1 MSAVTTTGGLLP
13 RDLLDRVA
21 THDAKLD
28 GTTPDSYGLAPGE
41 QLSNSIAHSWNRV
54 GTLWERFNSE
64 LASLDNSERAIGLT
78 RRRLTLPLL
87 TELGFA
93 GLSPPGGLHLDG
105 RDYPISHEWA
115 GSVPVHLVG
124 ARVEIDRRTPGVA
137 GAARVSPHG
146 LVQEF
151 LNRSDKHLWAIV
163 SNGRRLRLL
172 RDNASLT
179 RHAYVEFDLVAML
192 DGEQYS
198 DFRLLWLTCHRTRF
212 EGERPES
219 CLLERWTQEAASSG
233 VRALDRQRVGVE
245 RALKALGEGFI
256 GQPNPELKR
265 RLRSGELSTENYHR
279 QVLRVIYR
287 LLFLLVAESRDL
299 LVTPDADAAAR
310 KRYDR
315 FYSVGR
321 LVALADRQRGSPH
334 TDLWEGFCVVV
345 RALSGVALAPSLEL
359 QALGSFLWSPEATP
373 DLNEASIDNAHLLE
387 AVRALAWVYDE
398 GSRVRRPVD
407 YRNLGAEELGSVYE
421 SLLELRAEID
431 LDRPAF
437 RLVTVA
443 GNERKTTGSYYTPA
457 PLISRLLDEALD
469 PVLDEAER
477 AADPADALLA
487 LRVLD
492 PACGSGHFL
501 IAAAHRIAGRLA
513 SVRCGDAEPSPDDR
527 LEALRDVIGR
537 CLHGIDINPM
547 AVELCK
553 VSLWLVANMP
563 GHPLGF
569 LDHHI
574 VVGNSLLGTTP
585 ELLAAGV
592 PDAAFKALTGD
603 DKEWV
608 RTLRKTNKAERK
620 ERERAQTVMDLG
632 WSPTDAVAVLARDV
646 AVIDAG
652 PEDSVDDIEVKAD
665 LFADMQESSEYVNLK
680 LAADAWCAAFVASK
694 APGDPPIT
702 DGTVLAI
709 NEYRDI
715 DSRARAA
722 VHELAERYKF
732 LHLHLAFPAVFARSG
747 GFDAVLGNPPWDQI
761 QYDPRETFAASH
773 PAIAEAPTMARRN
786 AMLRTLSTSEPE
798 TYQRYQADV
807 RHLDGVK
814 HFLHTSGRYPLGSVG
829 RLNTAPLFVE
839 LMWNSIASRGR
850 TGVIVPTGIAT
861 DSFTQGFFRAMVE
874 RRALVCLYDFENSK
888 PIFPGVHRSYKFCLL
903 TLLGAKGHIRE
914 SKFSF
919 FAHEY
924 FDLNAPERTFTLAP
938 EDFVLL
944 NPNTNTC
951 PIFRTNRD
959 AEITKAIYRRV
970 PPFVRDDEPDGNPWN
985 VSFQLMF
992 MMNTDSH
999 LFRSR
1004 DELEAEGYTLRG
1016 NNFHRG
1022 AVTSEMCDKAC
1033 RNLPDSDSYLPVYEG
1048 KMVHQFDHRWAT
1060 YSGARF
1066 RDVTPEEKRD
1076 PTYVIL
1082 PRYWISTR
1090 EVSRRVTIECKW
1102 MQGWRDIARSTD
1114 ERTLIVSAHPY
1125 LAAGNKLPQIVS
1137 TSSSVGANHG
1147 VLSGIMG
1154 SFVCD
1159 YMMRQKAGGAHL
1171 NFYIVK
1177 QVPILGQ
1184 IPQVLEQWIESR
1196 VLELTFSA
1204 WDMTPFASDLGY
1216 RGPPFRWNENRRA
1229 LIRAELDALMF
1240 HLYGVNRA
1248 DSGYI
1253 MDTFPIVKRRNE
1265 REHGEYRTKIL
1276 VLDHYDAMKQCYQS
1290 AYGNCSDIPD
1300 GPNAPADEQ
1309 SLANYSMRLA
1319 EALDANYRSNIE
1331 PPPAHPSCAHPES
1344 TRPSWAID
1352 DVS

>member
-28 GTTPDSYGLAPGE
+28 GTTPDSYGLVPGE
-41 QLSNSIAHSWNRV
+41 QLSNSITHSWNRI
-54 GTLWERFNSE
+54 GTLWERFNTE
-64 LASLDNSERAIGLT
+64 LATLDNSERAIGLT

-87 TELGFA
+87 AELGFA
-93 GLSPPGGLHLDG
+93 DLLPPGGLHLDG

-233 VRALDRQRVGVE
+233 VRALDRQRGGVE
-245 RALKALGEGFI
+245 RALKALGKGFI

-299 LVTPDADAAAR
+299 LLAPEADAAAR
-310 KRYDR
+310 KRYER

-321 LVALADRQRGSPH
+321 LVTLADRQRGSPH
-334 TDLWEGFCVVV
+334 TDLWEGFGVVV
-345 RALSGVALAPSLEL
+345 RALSGTALAPSLEL
-359 QALGSFLWSPEATP
+359 QPLGSFLWSPEATP
-373 DLNEASIDNAHLLE
+373 DLNDATIDNAHLLA
-387 AVRALAWVYDE
+387 AVRALAWVDDE
-398 GSRVRRPVD
+398 GSSVRRPVD
-407 YRNLGAEELGSVYE
+407 YRNLGAEEFGSVYE

-469 PVLDEAER
+469 PVLDEAEQ

-487 LRVLD
+487 LRILD

-513 SVRCGDAEPSPDDR
+513 SARSGDAEPSPDNLR
-527 LEALRDVIGR
+527 EALRDVIGR

-553 VSLWLVANMP
+553 VSLWLEANLP

-569 LDHHI
+569 LEHHI

-585 ELLAAGV
+585 ELLDAGV
-592 PDAAFKALTGD
+592 PDAAFKSLTGN

-620 ERERAQTVMDLG
+620 ERECAQTVMDLG
-632 WSPTDAVAVLARDV
+632 WSPADAVAALARDV

-652 PEDSVDDIEVKAD
+652 PEESVDDVNVKAD
-665 LFADMQESSEYVNLK
+665 LFADMQESSEYVHLK

-702 DGTVLAI
+702 DGTVRAI
-709 NEYRDI
+709 NEHRDI

-722 VHELAERYKF
+722 VADLAEQYKF
-732 LHLHLAFPAVFARSG
+732 LHLHLAFPDVFARSG

-773 PAIAEAPTMARRN
+773 PDIAEAPTMAKRN
-786 AMLRTLSTSEPE
+786 AMLRNLAESEPDS
-798 TYQRYQADV
+798 YQRYQADV

-814 HFLHTSGRYPLGSVG
+814 HFLHTSSRYPLGSVG

-839 LMWNSIASRGR
+839 LMWNGIAPRGR

-874 RRALVCLYDFENSK
+874 RRSLVSLYDFENSK

-903 TLLGAKGHIRE
+903 TLVGSQGYIRE

-924 FDLNAPERTFTLAP
+924 SDLNAPERTFSLAL
-938 EDFVLL
+938 EDFALL
-944 NPNTNTC
+944 NPNTKTC

-970 PPFVRDDEPDGNPWN
+970 PPFIRDDDPDGNPWD

-992 MMNTDSH
+992 MMNTGSE
-999 LFRSR
+999 LFRQR
-1004 DELEAEGYTLRG
+1004 QDLEAEGYVRRG
-1016 NNFHRG
+1016 NHYLHTVPEDEP
-1022 AVTSEMCDKAC
+1022 AVDAGQGGSIVD
-1033 RNLPDSDSYLPVYEG
+1033 RYLPLYEG
-1048 KMVHQFDHRWAT
+1048 KMATFYDHRA
-1060 YSGARF
+1060 A
-1066 RDVTPEEKRD
+1066 D
-1076 PTYVIL
+1076 
-1082 PRYWISTR
+1082 
-1090 EVSRRVTIECKW
+1090 
-1102 MQGWRDIARSTD
+1102 
-1114 ERTLIVSAHPY
+1114 VSAH
-1125 LAAGNKLPQIVS
+1125 
-1137 TSSSVGANHG
+1137 T
-1147 VLSGIMG
+1147 
-1154 SFVCD
+1154 
-1159 YMMRQKAGGAHL
+1159 
-1171 NFYIVK
+1171 
-1177 QVPILGQ
+1177 
-1184 IPQVLEQWIESR
+1184 
-1196 VLELTFSA
+1196 
-1204 WDMTPFASDLGY
+1204 
-1216 RGPPFRWNENRRA
+1216 
-1229 LIRAELDALMF
+1229 
-1240 HLYGVNRA
+1240 
-1248 DSGYI
+1248 
-1253 MDTFPIVKRRNE
+1253 
-1265 REHGEYRTKIL
+1265 
-1276 VLDHYDAMKQCYQS
+1276 
-1290 AYGNCSDIPD
+1290 
-1300 GPNAPADEQ
+1300 
-1309 SLANYSMRLA
+1309 
-1319 EALDANYRSNIE
+1319 
-1331 PPPAHPSCAHPES
+1331 
-1344 TRPSWAID
+1344 
-1352 DVS
+1352 